1 MKSSFIAKFLT
12 TAACASLVATPAMAE
27 KADRLTTLNGL
38 QADGAESALRSRGFT
53 FIDSHRNSMGY
64 VYSYWWDHQDENCVQ
79 VEVYRN
85 TVETIQDAQ
94 NSDCNQSNGGGNTA
108 AAVGA
113 VAGLAILG
121 GLLASRSHHRGD
133 NEYSDQDQRRFDNG
147 YQDGLHNAAYHNKH
161 DSDAYARGYEAG
173 VDERNA
179 NMGTHHNRG
188 GYVQTVDFHDLEG
201 ARAAGAMDEM
211 ERRGFQQVDN
221 FTSGNT
227 RYSIQ
232 WRRASSQCVQMTIAD
247 GHIYDMRDIGQHPEC
262 R

>member
-1 MKSSFIAKFLT
+1 
-12 TAACASLVATPAMAE
+12 MAE
-27 KADRLTTLNGL
+27 KADRLTPLNGIGA
-38 QADGAESALRSRGFT
+38 ADAESALRSRGFT

-64 VYSYWWDHQDENCVQ
+64 INSYWWDHQDENCVQ
-79 VEVYRN
+79 VEAYRD

-94 NSDCNQSNGGGNTA
+94 NSDCNQNNGGNTA

-121 GLLASRSHHRGD
+121 GLLASRSHHRGG
-133 NEYSDQDQRRFDNG
+133 NEYSEQDQRRFDNG
-147 YQDGLHNAAYHNKH
+147 YNDGLHNAAYHNKH
-161 DSDAYARGYEAG
+161 DSDVYARGYEAG

-179 NMGTHHNRG
+179 NLGGHHNRG
-188 GYVQTVDFHDLEG
+188 GYVEVADFADLKD
-201 ARAAGAMDEM
+201 ARAAGAMDDM

-232 WRRASSQCVQMTIAD
+232 WRRESRQCVQMTIAD
-247 GHIYDMRDIGQHPEC
+247 GRIYDIRDIGQHPEC